1 MREVSGG
8 TLHYRRWQIVRL
20 PLKLNA
26 NLTEMPSS
34 SVVGRQY
41 TNSLRDEA
49 TSIMGMTAGNDDE
62 RHGGANGRKEGRKG
76 RTTWGCLKR
85 QPSKDRSISFRL
97 FSFFLFFGEDRRG
110 VIPREKRIFFLFD
123 KIIPPKK
130 TTTVL

>member
-8 TLHYRRWQIVRL
+8 TLYYRRWQIVRL

-62 RHGGANGRKEGRKG
+62 RHGGANGRKEGRDG
-76 RTTWGCLKR
+76 RHG
-85 QPSKDRSISFRL
+85 
-97 FSFFLFFGEDRRG
+97 GA
-110 VIPREKRIFFLFD
+110 
-123 KIIPPKK
+123 
-130 TTTVL
+130 

>member
-49 TSIMGMTAGNDDE
+49 TSIMRMTAGNDDA
-62 RHGGANGRKEGRKG
+62 RHGGVNGRKEGRDG
-76 RTTWGCLKR
+76 RHGVPKKAAEQRPFYQL
-85 QPSKDRSISFRL
+85 PS